1 MIFQEIRHCAGLPA
15 ATKKGLATQM
25 PQCNKNDQAGHG
37 FRALIHFI
45 VGSGSS
51 LAMLWASSLP
61 AHAHASEQ
69 VFVALL
75 PTDLYTALGTGIVAL
90 TILLLLLLPHRY
102 AAGLFA
108 TRSLPGRTHPSW
120 APRATSLAAAA
131 ILLFLIV
138 QGFTGTRDPLTNL
151 MPVTIWTVW
160 WIGLFLIQG
169 ILGDVW
175 RWINPWSGPGWI
187 LQRVMRQASP
197 ARLPAWLGSG
207 PAVLG
212 YICFVVFLLADPA
225 PDDPDRLALFVMIYW
240 LMTLAGMIL
249 FGPETWLRRCEC
261 FTILFS
267 FLARLSFLRIRASAT
282 SIGLPGWQLTR
293 AAVLTSSQAIFVLV
307 VLASSSFDGLN
318 ETFWWLDLIGVNPL
332 EFPGRSAVIGQTV
345 LGILGGVLL
354 LIAAYTTTVLV
365 GDAMARRLP
374 GEACA
379 TSRATAFGRLAL
391 SLLPIAFGYHIAHFF
406 PTLLVN
412 AQYTLVALS
421 DPLSTGADYFN
432 LGHHFV
438 TLGFLAELGTVH
450 IIWLTQCAAI
460 VFGHVLAVLVG
471 HRIMTDLYGK
481 GWRAILAEVPLSIL
495 MILYTMLSLWLLA
508 SPRGV

>member
-1 MIFQEIRHCAGLPA
+1 ML
-15 ATKKGLATQM
+15 
-25 PQCNKNDQAGHG
+25 QCNKNHRTGHG
-37 FRALIHFI
+37 RRAPIHFI
-45 VGSGSS
+45 AGGGLV
-51 LAMLWASSLP
+51 MLPASSRP
-61 AHAHASEQ
+61 ADAHASEQ

-75 PTDLYTALGTGIVAL
+75 PTDLYTAVGTGIVAL

-102 AAGLFA
+102 ATGLFA
-108 TRSLPGRTHPSW
+108 ARLMPGRTHPAW
-120 APRATSLAAAA
+120 APRVTSLMASV

-151 MPVTIWTVW
+151 MPVAIWTVW

-175 RWINPWSGPGWI
+175 RWINPWSGPGWM
-187 LQRVMRQASP
+187 LQRVMGRAPP
-197 ARLPAWLGSG
+197 ARLPAWLGTW

-212 YICFVVFLLADPA
+212 YVCFVVFLLADPA
-225 PDDPDRLALFVMIYW
+225 PDDPARLALFVTIYW
-240 LMTLAGMIL
+240 LITFAGMTL
-249 FGPETWLRRCEC
+249 FGPEAWLGRCEC

-267 FLARLSFLRIRASAT
+267 FLARLSCLRITASET

-293 AAVLTSSQAIFVLV
+293 AGVLTSSQAVFVLT

-318 ETFWWLDLIGVNPL
+318 ETFWWLDSIGVNPL
-332 EFPGRSAVIGQTV
+332 EFPGRSAVTDQTI
-345 LGILGGVLL
+345 LGILGGILL
-354 LIAAYTTTVLV
+354 LIAAYSITVFM

-374 GEACA
+374 GETRP
-379 TSRATAFGRLAL
+379 TSRAGAFGRLAL

-412 AQYTLVALS
+412 AQYALVALS

-438 TLGFLAELGTVH
+438 TLGFLAELGTVR

-460 VFGHVLAVLVG
+460 VFSHVLAVLVG

-481 GWRAILAEVPLSIL
+481 GWRAIMAEVPLSIL